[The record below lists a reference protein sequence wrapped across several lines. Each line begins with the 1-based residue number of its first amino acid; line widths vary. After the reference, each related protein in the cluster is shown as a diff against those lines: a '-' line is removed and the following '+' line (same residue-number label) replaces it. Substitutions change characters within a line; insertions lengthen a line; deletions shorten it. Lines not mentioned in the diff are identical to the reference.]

1 MTNALFR
8 NEHLWYVLRLI
19 DLDRA
24 EGLPV
29 EYRIMGQK
37 ELDDQVRDKGL
48 CTGCGACVNLCP
60 YRVFYRD
67 RTIALNP
74 CDIPSG
80 RCYAF
85 CPRTPVDLEAMR
97 RSFFGHAGF
106 TPEIGPVRAFYI
118 ARASDPAT
126 RESAQHGG
134 VVSALMTLAL
144 EEGLIDT
151 AIVSEG
157 REGFL
162 KEGVSLCKPADIR
175 KRGKSTF
182 IVSPTIA
189 EFNRAARGNAGA
201 IGIVAAPCQVFAL
214 SRMRLKPELPSGD
227 NPIDKLK
234 LVIGLFCGFT
244 LSWAKLVELLK
255 ETTDTETLTG
265 MEIPPGQGIL
275 EVYTNRGTLRFPLA
289 EVQDFTRE
297 GCRYC
302 IDTTAE
308 YADLSVGSARF
319 SDSWEENRS
328 WNQVIVRTAAGMDL
342 VTRARD
348 KGALEFRD
356 APPENLEALKRAAA
370 DKKRQ
375 ALKNLAEKSGSPRD
389 LVYLD
394 ADDPVLAALM
404 MRGDTHAEAT

>member
-1 MTNALFR
+1 MK
-8 NEHLWYVLRLI
+8 HQ
-19 DLDRA
+19 
-24 EGLPV
+24 
-29 EYRIMGQK
+29 IMGQR
-37 ELDDQVRDKGL
+37 ELDEQVRDRGL

-85 CPRTPVDLEAMR
+85 CPRTPVDLEETR
-97 RSFFGHAGF
+97 RRFFGEAGF

-118 ARASDPAT
+118 ARASDPAA

-144 EEGLIDT
+144 EEGLIDA

-162 KEGVSLCKPADIR
+162 KEGVTLCEPADIR

-182 IVSPTIA
+182 ITSPTIA
-189 EFNRAARGNAGA
+189 EFNRAARGSAGA
-201 IGIVAAPCQVFAL
+201 IGMVATPCQVFAL

-244 LSWAKLVELLK
+244 LSRADLVELLK
-255 ETTDTETLTG
+255 EATDPEALTG
-265 MEIPPGQGIL
+265 MEIPPGEGVL
-275 EVYTNRGTLRFPLA
+275 EVYTDAETFRFPLDH
-289 EVQDFTRE
+289 VQTFTRE

-319 SDSWEENRS
+319 ADTWEENRS
-328 WNQVIVRTAAGMDL
+328 WNQVIVRTAAGMAL
-342 VTRARD
+342 VTLARD
-348 KGALEFRD
+348 KGVLEFRH
-356 APPENLEALKRAAA
+356 APPENLETLKRAAA
-370 DKKRQ
+370 EKKRQ
-375 ALKNLAEKSGSPRD
+375 SLRNLAEKSGSPRD
-389 LVYLD
+389 LIYLD
-394 ADDPVLAALM
+394 ADDPLLAALM
-404 MRGDTHAEAT
+404 RGDSHVETA